1 MEKQGILMHKPPR
14 VVRRSGPKTPPCVM
28 LVEDDPDIGFL
39 LKRWLENMGFHSL
52 LATSTKEALELVQ
65 DVSYIESKLD
75 GLLVDYQLPDATGC
89 RVIQEFVSEFPGVP
103 VAMMT
108 AYDDITLE
116 GWVRSR
122 RIQLFRKP
130 LDMTRLE
137 AWLLSLPLPA

>member
-1 MEKQGILMHKPPR
+1 MEEQGILMRKPPR
-14 VVRRSGPKTPPCVM
+14 VVRRTGPKPQPCVM
-28 LVEDDPDIGFL
+28 IVEDDHDIGFL
-39 LKRWLENMGFHSL
+39 LKRWFENMGVKTM
-52 LATSTKEALELVQ
+52 LATSTREALELVQ
-65 DVSYIESKLD
+65 DVSFIESKLD

-116 GWVRSR
+116 GWVRAH

-130 LDMTRLE
+130 LDLPRLE
-137 AWLLSLPLPA
+137 AWLYSLPLPA